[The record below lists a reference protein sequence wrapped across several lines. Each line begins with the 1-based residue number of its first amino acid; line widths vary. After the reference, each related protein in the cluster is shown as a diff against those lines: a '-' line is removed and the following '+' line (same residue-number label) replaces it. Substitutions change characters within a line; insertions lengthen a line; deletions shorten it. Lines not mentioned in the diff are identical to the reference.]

1 MRMAAT
7 ERLAL
12 AVAVS
17 AGAHFAVL
25 AQVPLAPG
33 LREVA
38 LFPAQALNA
47 RISPA
52 PAPALPQVSEPL
64 PASQEPVAAPAQPAA
79 PAPVAQAAGLP
90 TAEIYFRGS
99 EVDER
104 ALPLNEVNLVYPEQA
119 LVERRGGVVT
129 LRLKIDHLGALRD
142 VAVVEAHPAGVFEN
156 AAIEAVSALKF
167 QAARRNG
174 VPVGSLKT
182 IEIPFDPDC
191 MRNST
196 CVAGPQD
203 KAAAR

>member
-1 MRMAAT
+1 MPRPRSLPRPRPWRRPPGCRPPRSSSAAAT
-7 ERLAL
+7 
-12 AVAVS
+12 
-17 AGAHFAVL
+17 
-25 AQVPLAPG
+25 
-33 LREVA
+33 
-38 LFPAQALNA
+38 
-47 RISPA
+47 
-52 PAPALPQVSEPL
+52 
-64 PASQEPVAAPAQPAA
+64 
-79 PAPVAQAAGLP
+79 
-90 TAEIYFRGS
+90 
-99 EVDER
+99 
-104 ALPLNEVNLVYPEQA
+104 LNEVNLVYPEQA